1 MEAKPSEFPQEQEQE
16 EEEEEEAGDTAS
28 FGTQQVDLLVV
39 GKGSVHPWIIPS
51 KIAKV
56 MMEERLR
63 RKQQQHYV
71 FKSLITIFL

>member
-28 FGTQQVDLLVV
+28 FGTQQADFFLGV
-39 GKGSVHPWIIPS
+39 GKGLVHPWIIPS

-63 RKQQQHYV
+63 RKQQPLC
-71 FKSLITIFL
+71 F